1 MKKIGKLKLTQLNKI
16 TLEAKQLNAIK
27 GGACPCVCVGCLCSG
42 GEYAMNWTDAPYG
55 GAEAQLTGI
64 ENRG

>member
-27 GGACPCVCVGCLCSG
+27 GGACPCACVGCLCPG
-42 GEYAMNWTDAPYG
+42 GEYAMLSLDAPWG
-55 GAEAQLTGI
+55 EAEAQLGGI
-64 ENRG
+64 ETRG